1 MRLRGVRKRRWT
13 ALLPAAALAVGLLV
27 VALAATAAPA
37 KVRSGTGNDPR
48 ESALQADRDIEQ
60 VRASYDD
67 LTGRFSIAV
76 RFYGALSSS
85 ATPVALTVDFGPQSA
100 GGCSSVR
107 PTGATFLTDTDPNH
121 STATL
126 TSWRFANIQSAAKT
140 TSSDRRE
147 VRISYARKQL
157 AGMDLR
163 CAQAFARV
171 GGDASFD
178 QLDSPIFFAGP
189 FRTVVPACVVP
200 KVVGKSVA
208 KARSALDKAGCQVGT
223 AKRVRSL
230 RYKAG
235 LVVSQKPAP
244 GRRLALGS
252 RVNLTVSRG
261 NR

>member
-1 MRLRGVRKRRWT
+1 MRLHGVKKRRWT
-13 ALLPAAALAVGLLV
+13 GLLSAAALAVGLLV
-27 VALAATAAPA
+27 VALAATAASA

-48 ESALQADRDIEQ
+48 ESALPADRDIEQ

-76 RFYGALSSS
+76 RFYGAVST
-85 ATPVALTVDFGPQSA
+85 AGVAALTIDFGPQSG

-121 STATL
+121 TTVTL
-126 TSWRFANIQSAAKT
+126 TSWRFANIQVATKT

-147 VRISYARKQL
+147 VRIAYTRKQL

-163 CAQAFARV
+163 CAQAYARI
-171 GGDASFD
+171 GGVATFD

-189 FRTVVPACVVP
+189 FRTVVPVCVVP
-200 KVVGKSVA
+200 KVVGKPVA
-208 KARSALDKAGCQVGT
+208 KARTALDNAGCELGT
-223 AKRVRSL
+223 AKRVRSA
-230 RYKAG
+230 RVKAG
-235 LVVSQKPAP
+235 LVVSQKPVP